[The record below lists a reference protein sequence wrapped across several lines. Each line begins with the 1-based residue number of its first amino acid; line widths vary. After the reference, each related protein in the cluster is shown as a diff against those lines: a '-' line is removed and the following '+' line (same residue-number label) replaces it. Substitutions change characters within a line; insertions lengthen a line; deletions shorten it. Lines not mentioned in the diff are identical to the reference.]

1 MGRPASQ
8 EHLGKVRLLF
18 SNPDLLWSNEHPTG
32 RFGQGAFR
40 TALEALHS
48 EVRHFK
54 AWVICVFLSS
64 VMQRGIA
71 VRSEHVSC
79 PGGFKCEFF
88 YFGLYV
94 VSPSFQVLCKASTCG
109 QPCLV

>member
-1 MGRPASQ
+1 MVNLLAGGVMGRPASQ

-48 EVRHFK
+48 EVNSTSGLCFATSELNISLGR
-54 AWVICVFLSS
+54 
-64 VMQRGIA
+64 A
-71 VRSEHVSC
+71 V
-79 PGGFKCEFF
+79 
-88 YFGLYV
+88 
-94 VSPSFQVLCKASTCG
+94 
-109 QPCLV
+109 